1 MPRKTEPDPKQGV
14 TKAPDPHP
22 IENVTGSDD
31 PQIQI
36 ARIQEVAGLLRI
48 SADLPEDQQ
57 RKKIAAAMTTLAE
70 IAPRQGTERMLAV
83 QMIGCHEAAVE
94 CLRRAMLPDQTFEGR
109 DMSLKHA
116 EKLMATYAKLVTTLD
131 KHRGKGQ
138 QKVTVEHVHVGA
150 GGQAIVGNVE
160 GRGHDDAP
168 RQTPQQAPREIDHA
182 PGEPVE
188 PVKTPQQTKTPQK
201 TRTSKRTGGTGS
213 PKRKDKG
220 R

>member
-1 MPRKTEPDPKQGV
+1 MPRKTKPTPKQGV
-14 TKAPDPHP
+14 TKAHDPHP
-22 IENVTGSDD
+22 IENATGSDD
-31 PQIQI
+31 PEIQI

-48 SADLPEDQQ
+48 TADLPEDQQ
-57 RKKIAAAMTTLAE
+57 MTKIAAAMATLAE

-116 EKLMATYAKLVTTLD
+116 AKLMATYAKLVATLD

-160 GRGHDDAP
+160 GRGIDDAP

-182 PGEPVE
+182 PGVPVE
-188 PVKTPQQTKTPQK
+188 PIKTPQK
-201 TRTSKRTGGTGS
+201 TRSPQQKRIPQRTGGTGS
-213 PKRKDKG
+213 PKRKDK